1 MINELKNFNADRL
14 DLDELVGLSAFGRCF
29 QAECAALNVEEPDWL
44 GSNLRILRKEI
55 SIRQQD
61 RLEKLLHQKKSR
73 LQSLKPAAE
82 KRAEIEAEI
91 KKLEEQL
98 K

>member
-14 DLDELVGLSAFGRCF
+14 DLDELVALSAFGRVF
-29 QAECAALNVEEPDWL
+29 QAEVVALGVEEPDWL
-44 GSNLRILRKEI
+44 AGSLRLLRKEV

-61 RLEKLLHQKKSR
+61 RLEKLLYQKKSR
-73 LQSLKPAAE
+73 LQSLKPAVE

-91 KKLEEQL
+91 KFLELQL